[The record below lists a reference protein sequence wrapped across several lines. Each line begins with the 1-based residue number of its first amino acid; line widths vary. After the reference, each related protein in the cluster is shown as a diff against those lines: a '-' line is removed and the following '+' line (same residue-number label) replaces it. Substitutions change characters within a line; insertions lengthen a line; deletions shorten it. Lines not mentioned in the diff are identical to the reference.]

1 MKAIP
6 TSRTGYLFV
15 ALAAVLF
22 AISGSAAKF
31 LFNSGVTPFQ
41 LIQLRTT
48 LATIG
53 LLVWLLLKDRSLLKI
68 SARDLIYFIALGVF
82 GIGSAQFFYLFAISK
97 INVAAAILLHYT
109 GPIFVALYAG
119 LFQKQKIGFFG
130 LIAILGSL
138 VGCFLAVGACN
149 MEILSINRLGIIAGL
164 LAAIAFAVYSILS
177 DSGMKKYSPYTVLFY
192 GLLFAAAIWNI
203 LHSPLDALI
212 QPYSP
217 TQWAWILFIGL
228 CGTILPFGFYFE
240 GGFDDVAVS
249 RDYFK
254 TNIDAG
260 VLAVMIFKFRL
271 GQRRAV
277 VD

>member
-1 MKAIP
+1 MKTIP

-97 INVAAAILLHYT
+97 INVATAILLHYT
-109 GPIFVALYAG
+109 GPIFVAYVYIR
-119 LFQKQKIGFFG
+119 FCH
-130 LIAILGSL
+130 
-138 VGCFLAVGACN
+138 VCF
-149 MEILSINRLGIIAGL
+149 
-164 LAAIAFAVYSILS
+164 
-177 DSGMKKYSPYTVLFY
+177 
-192 GLLFAAAIWNI
+192 NI
-203 LHSPLDALI
+203 S
-212 QPYSP
+212 
-217 TQWAWILFIGL
+217 F
-228 CGTILPFGFYFE
+228 
-240 GGFDDVAVS
+240 
-249 RDYFK
+249 
-254 TNIDAG
+254 
-260 VLAVMIFKFRL
+260 
-271 GQRRAV
+271 
-277 VD
+277 